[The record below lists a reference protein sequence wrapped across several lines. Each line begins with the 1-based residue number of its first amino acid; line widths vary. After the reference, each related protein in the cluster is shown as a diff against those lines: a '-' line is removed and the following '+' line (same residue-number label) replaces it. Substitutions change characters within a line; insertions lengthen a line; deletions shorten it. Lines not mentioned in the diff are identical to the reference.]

1 MTSRKTR
8 THTEDRN
15 IGLCGTRTIMVSKLL
30 SLSELSLLALIVLS
44 LLALIY
50 ACLLQ
55 YICVL
60 QTSSSGLCTGRG
72 SSPIVTFF
80 PVKTDW
86 DKNSENYSS
95 SSLCRTSFLL
105 LLLLHLRA
113 CVSVA
118 DVTTSLRPQHGDQ
131 PGLWCGQ
138 PLTPSLRIIITSTHS
153 CLPYVNVSIFFI
165 IPVLWF
171 TSISIWN
178 WDFSWVKGNH
188 CLRNLITLAD
198 KTWHIIIVYKT
209 FLFTQCSG
217 RHDSPTDNTNK
228 YRLSALAN
236 TSKQMINVIKKIFR
250 QQITED
256 LTPVNN
262 NNPG

>member
-1 MTSRKTR
+1 MP
-8 THTEDRN
+8 N
-15 IGLCGTRTIMVSKLL
+15 IL
-30 SLSELSLLALIVLS
+30 
-44 LLALIY
+44 
-50 ACLLQ
+50 
-55 YICVL
+55 
-60 QTSSSGLCTGRG
+60 
-72 SSPIVTFF
+72 P
-80 PVKTDW
+80 P
-86 DKNSENYSS
+86 SS
-95 SSLCRTSFLL
+95 SSL
-105 LLLLHLRA
+105 
-113 CVSVA
+113 
-118 DVTTSLRPQHGDQ
+118 TSLCECCWRHDLPKAAARGPARTVVWPAPHSLTTHYYHKYTFL
-131 PGLWCGQ
+131 P
-138 PLTPSLRIIITSTHS
+138 PLRK
-153 CLPYVNVSIFFI
+153 CFNFFI

-209 FLFTQCSG
+209 FLFTQYSG